1 MRVMDNLCH
10 TLVGAALAECGLGR
24 RTRYATAALVVGA
37 NLPDLDA
44 PAAFTEYGLAF
55 RRGITHG
62 LPALILL
69 PFLLTGALLL
79 WSRLRGTRS
88 NVEPRALL
96 LVSAVAIVTHPLL
109 DWMNSYGMR
118 WLMPLDGS
126 WVYGDSLFIID
137 PWLLILLGAAW
148 GSARQIR
155 RHRGEEGARDG
166 ARTARVLTGLALVYV
181 LAMVGLTSWG
191 RKIALRDLG
200 LPELSR
206 RQLMVSP
213 PFLASWHR
221 EVILDTGSGYRFGEI
236 VWNPR
241 PVFRLFEAELPKQLD
256 ALRLAAPSTALESF
270 LKWTRFPFVER
281 SRETVRLDDARYA
294 GAGKSSFAAV
304 TISER

>member
-1 MRVMDNLCH
+1 MDNLCH
-10 TLVGAALAECGLGR
+10 TLVGAALAECGLRR

-37 NLPDLDA
+37 NLPDLDI
-44 PAAFTEYGLAF
+44 PAAFTEYGLGF

-96 LVSAVAIVTHPLL
+96 LLSAVAIVSHPLL
-109 DWMNSYGMR
+109 DGMNSYGMR
-118 WLMPLDGS
+118 WLMPFNGT

-148 GSARQIR
+148 VSARQIR

-166 ARTARVLTGLALVYV
+166 ARTARVLTGAALVYV

-191 RKIALRDLG
+191 RKVALRELG
-200 LPELSR
+200 VPELSR

-213 PFLASWHR
+213 PFLASWRR
-221 EVILDTGSGYRFGEI
+221 EVIVDTGSGYRFGEI
-236 VWNPR
+236 AWRPL
-241 PVFRLFEAELPKQLD
+241 PVFRLYEGELPKQLE
-256 ALRLAAPSTALESF
+256 ALRLAAPSVALESF
-270 LKWTRFPFVER
+270 LGWTRFPFVER
-281 SRETVRLDDARYA
+281 AREEVRVDDARYA

-304 TISER
+304 TLRER

>member
-62 LPALILL
+62 IPALILL

-79 WSRLRGTRS
+79 WSRLRGTRAK
-88 NVEPRALL
+88 VEPRVL
-96 LVSAVAIVTHPLL
+96 LVISAVAIVTHPLL

-118 WLMPLDGS
+118 WLMPFDGT

-137 PWLLILLGAAW
+137 PWLLLLLGAAW
-148 GSARQIR
+148 ASARQIR

-166 ARTARVLTGLALVYV
+166 ARTARVLTGAALVYV
-181 LAMVGLTSWG
+181 LAMAGLTSWG
-191 RKIALRDLG
+191 RKLALRDLG

-206 RQLMVSP
+206 RQLMVAP
-213 PFLASWHR
+213 PFLASWRR
-221 EVILDTGSGYRFGEI
+221 EVILDTGAGYRFGEI
-236 VWNPR
+236 VWRPR
-241 PVFRLFEAELPKQLD
+241 PALRLFEAELPKQLE
-256 ALRLAAPSTALESF
+256 ALRLAPHSTALESF
-270 LKWTRFPFVER
+270 LTWTRFPFVER
-281 SRETVRLDDARYA
+281 AREEVRVDDARYA

-304 TISER
+304 TIR

>member
-1 MRVMDNLCH
+1 MLVMDNLCH

-118 WLMPLDGS
+118 WLMPLDGT

-148 GSARQIR
+148 ASARQIR

-166 ARTARVLTGLALVYV
+166 ARTARVLTGAALVYV

-191 RKIALRDLG
+191 RKIALQDLG

-206 RQLMVSP
+206 RRLMVSP
-213 PFLASWHR
+213 PFLASWRR

-236 VWNPR
+236 VWTPR
-241 PVFRLFEAELPKQLD
+241 PVFRLFEAELPKQLE
-256 ALRLAAPSTALESF
+256 ALQLAAPSPALESF
-270 LKWTRFPFVER
+270 LQWTRFPFVER
-281 SRETVRLDDARYA
+281 APETVRVDDARYA
-294 GAGKSSFAAV
+294 RTGPSFAAV
-304 TISER
+304 TVRER